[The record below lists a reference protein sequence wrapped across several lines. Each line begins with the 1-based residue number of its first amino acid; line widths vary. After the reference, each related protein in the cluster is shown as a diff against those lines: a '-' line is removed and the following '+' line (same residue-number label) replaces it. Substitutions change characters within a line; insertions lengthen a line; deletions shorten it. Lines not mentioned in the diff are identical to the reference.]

1 QEPQTLKVWWK
12 QRTRWARGNQ
22 YVVLKFMR
30 QLFSLKRKKIVFDII
45 YFFFTY
51 FLFFFGVILSNSL
64 FVINLFVDIGL
75 EVGNITLILWI
86 LAFLL
91 FVTEVFVTLSI
102 ERSEFN
108 VQNFFTVI
116 LMYFTYS
123 QLWIVLVIYSLYL
136 ETKRVLFNQEVKW
149 YKTDRFD

>member
-1 QEPQTLKVWWK
+1 
-12 QRTRWARGNQ
+12 
-22 YVVLKFMR
+22 M
-30 QLFSLKRKKIVFDII
+30 
-45 YFFFTY
+45 
-51 FLFFFGVILSNSL
+51 ILSNSL